1 MSNFPHAACP
11 VCGQTLQETDDVVFC
26 PECGAPYHRACYQK
40 AGHCVYEGK
49 HGTGFLFRE
58 EPETLKET
66 APQGFVICPHC
77 RTGNPVGSSVCGNCG
92 TPLPPDAPILYLDP
106 SGAPSASQDKAE
118 RQGTP
123 SGNTESASGG
133 IPAYRRSRSEATP
146 DTDKFRV
153 PDENE
158 PDWDQESEIGS
169 PMDELRSQLDLNE
182 KLDGFSLREWLS
194 CIGPGGPMY
203 IFQFKRMD
211 ASRRGLI
218 FSLGAAFFPFLYF
231 PYRKMWGWAVLA
243 ALGKLLCIAPDV
255 LLMLT
260 DAGKALQLPFSLAT
274 LRNLS
279 QYSLYV
285 DIALSIFWG
294 LAAFTL
300 YRRHCGRLIGR
311 VRRIMGLPEQAPED
325 GPVIADAAE
334 KELCVNL
341 SRMGGV
347 SVIGVGVVIAA
358 CVTGYLWLLPQL
370 MGLLG

>member
-1 MSNFPHAACP
+1 MSNFPHAVCP
-11 VCGQTLQETDDVVFC
+11 VCGQLLQETDDVVFC
-26 PECGAPYHRACYQK
+26 PECGAPYHRACYLK
-40 AGHCVYEGK
+40 TGHCVYEEK
-49 HGTGFLFRE
+49 HGTGFTWQEKPKTSE
-58 EPETLKET
+58 EE

-77 RTGNPVGSSVCGNCG
+77 RTGNPVGASVCGNCG
-92 TPLPPDAPILYLDP
+92 TPLPPDASVIYLDRHARP
-106 SGAPSASQDKAE
+106 AAPQDAAP
-118 RQGTP
+118 RDDTAQDD
-123 SGNTESASGG
+123 AAAGG

-158 PDWDQESEIGS
+158 QDWDRDLQTGG
-169 PMDELRSQLDLNE
+169 PMDELRGQLDLNE
-182 KLDGFSLREWLS
+182 KIDGFSLREWLS
-194 CIGPGGPMY
+194 CIGPSGPLY

-218 FSLGAAFFPFLYF
+218 FSMGAAFFPFLYF

-243 ALGKLLCIAPDV
+243 ALGKLLCIAPDI

-260 DAGKALQLPFSLAT
+260 DAGEALRLPFSLAT
-274 LRNLS
+274 LENLS

-311 VRRIMGLPEQAPED
+311 VRRIMGLPERTPE
-325 GPVIADAAE
+325 GKTAADETE
-334 KELCVNL
+334 KELCMNL
-341 SRMGGV
+341 ARVGGV
-347 SVIGVGVVIAA
+347 SVIAVGVVIAA
-358 CVTGYLWLLPQL
+358 CVAGYLWLLPQL
-370 MGLLG
+370 MSLL